1 METEKIKQAIKA
13 QKWDKFSYEYAIKHM
28 NAHYMSHGYMG
39 KKADVIERFYN
50 DIQEPKK
57 WNCIK
62 DFTTFKNI

>member
-28 NAHYMSHGYMG
+28 NTSYLQHGHMG
-39 KKADVIERFYN
+39 KKAEVIERFYA

-57 WNCIK
+57 WARISN
-62 DFTTFKNI
+62 FTTFKNI